1 MSRFIIKGGRPI
13 SGVHQVPGNKNAA
26 LPMLAASLL
35 TAEPVVLSNLPL
47 IADVRTMIDLL
58 VELGA
63 EVELDGARRTVRI
76 CAKRIKDT
84 HLNKALCGKV
94 RSSILFAGP
103 LLARCGSAKLY
114 PPGGDVIGR
123 RRVDTHLDGLRRLGV
138 SVRAGRTYLF
148 KTTKRLEGQR
158 ILMDEAS
165 VTATEN
171 LVMAA
176 ALAKGTT
183 LLYNAA
189 CEPHVQDLCR
199 MINAMGG
206 RISGIGTN
214 LLTIEGV
221 GSLHGTEQR
230 VGPDYIDAGSYMVAA
245 LATGGELTVADVEP
259 SDFEV
264 LERPFKR
271 LGVKWTFDREA
282 RSLRLPA
289 RQRLKTAYDLGD
301 AIPKIEDGPWPM
313 FPSDLMSVLIVL
325 ATQTRGTTLFFEKMF
340 ESRMYFV
347 DHLIGMGAR
356 IVQCDPHRVV
366 VTGPTQL
373 HGSRVASPDI
383 RAGMALLVAALCAKG
398 ETEILNAGSID
409 RGYESVEVELRRLG
423 AGIERV
429 SD

>member
-1 MSRFIIKGGRPI
+1 V
-13 SGVHQVPGNKNAA
+13 SGVHCVPGNKNAA

-35 TAEPVVLSNLPL
+35 TAEPVVLRNLPL

-58 VELGA
+58 AELGA
-63 EVELDGARRTVRI
+63 QVELDGERRTVRI
-76 CAKRIKDT
+76 CARRVKST
-84 HLNKALCGKV
+84 HLSKALCGKV

-123 RRVDTHLDGLRRLGV
+123 RRIDTHLDGFRRLGA
-138 SVRAGRTYLF
+138 SVRTGGTYLF
-148 KTTKRLEGQR
+148 KAEKRLEAQR
-158 ILMDEAS
+158 ILLDEAS

-206 RISGIGTN
+206 RIGGIGTN

-221 GSLHGTEQR
+221 ESLHGTEQR
-230 VGPDYIDAGSYMVAA
+230 VGPDYIDAGSYMAAA
-245 LATGGELTVADVEP
+245 LVTSGELTVEGVEP
-259 SDFEV
+259 ADFEA

-271 LGVKWTFDREA
+271 LGVKWTFDREV

-373 HGSRVASPDI
+373 HGTRVASPDI
-383 RAGMALLVAALCAKG
+383 RAGMALLVAALCAKN
-398 ETEILNAGSID
+398 ETVILNAGSID
-409 RGYESVEVELRRLG
+409 RGYESVELELRRLG

-429 SD
+429 ND

>member
-1 MSRFIIKGGRPI
+1 MSRFLIRGGKPV
-13 SGVHQVPGNKNAA
+13 SGVHRTPGNKNAA

-35 TAEPVVLSNLPL
+35 TAEPVVLHNLPL
-47 IADVRTMIDLL
+47 IADVRTTLELLAEMGASVDLDP
-58 VELGA
+58 A
-63 EVELDGARRTVRI
+63 THTVRI
-76 CAKRIKDT
+76 HANRIKTT

-123 RRVDTHLDGLRRLGV
+123 RRIDTHLDGFRQLGAE
-138 SVRAGRTYLF
+138 VRANGAYSF
-148 KTTKRLEGQR
+148 KASKGLTAQR
-158 ILMDEAS
+158 ILLDEAS

-176 ALAKGTT
+176 ALAKGATT
-183 LLYNAA
+183 LYNTA

-206 RISGIGTN
+206 KIAGIGTN
-214 LLTIEGV
+214 RLTIEGV
-221 GSLHGTEQR
+221 AELHGTEQR
-230 VGPDYIDAGSYMVAA
+230 IGPDYIDAGSYIAAA
-245 LATGGELTVADVEP
+245 LVTGGELTIADVEP
-259 SDFEV
+259 SDFEI
-264 LERPFKR
+264 LEKPFKR
-271 LGVKWTFDREA
+271 FGVRWSIDREA
-282 RSLRLPA
+282 KTIKIPA
-289 RQRLKTAYDLGD
+289 RQRLKTEYDLGD

-325 ATQTRGTTLFFEKMF
+325 ATQSRGTTLFFEKMF

-356 IVQCDPHRVV
+356 IVQCDPHRIV
-366 VTGPTQL
+366 VTGPAPL
-373 HGSRVASPDI
+373 HGTRVASPDI
-383 RAGMALLVAALCAKG
+383 RAGMALLVAALCSKN

-409 RGYESVEVELRRLG
+409 RGYEAVENELRRLG
-423 AGIERV
+423 ASIERV
-429 SD
+429 TD

>member
-1 MSRFIIKGGRPI
+1 MSRFVIKGGKPI
-13 SGVHQVPGNKNAA
+13 NGTHRTPGNKNAA

-35 TAEPVVLSNLPL
+35 TSEPVTLSNLPL
-47 IADVRTMIDLL
+47 IADVRTMLELL
-58 VELGA
+58 SDMGVEVNLNA
-63 EVELDGARRTVRI
+63 ETRTVRI
-76 CAKRIKDT
+76 CARRIKST
-84 HLNKALCGKV
+84 HLNKTLCGKV

-123 RRVDTHLDGLRRLGV
+123 RRIDTHLDGFRQLGAA
-138 SVRAGRTYLF
+138 VRANGAYQF
-148 KTTKRLEGQR
+148 KASKRLEAQR
-158 ILMDEAS
+158 ILLDEAS

-171 LVMAA
+171 LIMAA
-176 ALAKGTT
+176 TLAKGTT
-183 LLYNAA
+183 TLYNTA

-206 RISGIGTN
+206 KIAGFGTN
-214 LLTIEGV
+214 RLTIEGV
-221 GSLHGTEQR
+221 ESLHGTEQR
-230 VGPDYIDAGSYMVAA
+230 IGPDYIDAGSYLAAA
-245 LATGGELTVADVEP
+245 LVTGGEMTIEDIAV
-259 SDFEV
+259 SDFEA
-264 LERPFKR
+264 LEKPFKR
-271 LGVKWTFDREA
+271 FGVRWVLDREGKT
-282 RSLRLPA
+282 LKLPA

-366 VTGPTQL
+366 VTGPAQL
-373 HGSRVASPDI
+373 HGTRVASPDI

-398 ETEILNAGSID
+398 ETVIHNAGSID

-423 AGIERV
+423 ASIERV
-429 SD
+429 TD

>member
-1 MSRFIIKGGRPI
+1 MSRFVIKGGKPV
-13 SGVHQVPGNKNAA
+13 SGIHRTPGNKNAA

-35 TAEPVVLSNLPL
+35 TSEPVTLSNLPIIADVHTMLEL
-47 IADVRTMIDLL
+47 IADM
-58 VELGA
+58 GA
-63 EVELDGARRTVRI
+63 EVDLDTEKRTVRI
-76 CAKRIKDT
+76 HAAKIRST

-103 LLARCGSAKLY
+103 LLSRCGSAKLY

-123 RRVDTHLDGLRRLGV
+123 RRIDTHLDGFRQLGASAQV
-138 SVRAGRTYLF
+138 NGAYTF
-148 KTTKRLEGQR
+148 KASKGLEAQR
-158 ILMDEAS
+158 ILLDEAS

-171 LVMAA
+171 LIMAA

-183 LLYNAA
+183 TLYNSA

-206 RISGIGTN
+206 KIAGIGTN
-214 LLTIEGV
+214 RLIIEGV
-221 GSLHGTEQR
+221 VALHGTEQR
-230 VGPDYIDAGSYMVAA
+230 IGPDYIDAGSYLAAA
-245 LATGGELTVADVEP
+245 LVTGGELTITEVEP
-259 SDFEV
+259 SDFEA
-264 LERPFKR
+264 LEKPFKR
-271 LGVKWTFDREA
+271 FGVRWVIDREA
-282 RSLRLPA
+282 RTIKLPA
-289 RQRLKTAYDLGD
+289 RQKLKTAYDFGD

-356 IVQCDPHRVV
+356 IVQCDPHRIV
-366 VTGPTQL
+366 VTGPAQL
-373 HGSRVASPDI
+373 HGTRVASPDI
-383 RAGMALLVAALCAKG
+383 RAGMALLIAALCAKG
-398 ETEILNAGSID
+398 ETQIHNAGSID
-409 RGYESVEVELRRLG
+409 RGYESVENELRRLG
-423 AGIERV
+423 ASIERV